1 MTKPGSALAVERR
14 LVAFFRLEGEAVR
27 LDVSRGEPGR
37 DLLDAVGVV
46 DPGYAAHALLGLRAC
61 AGVNFDG
68 ASDEHRVDEDATVVD
83 SR

>member
-1 MTKPGSALAVERR
+1 MM
-14 LVAFFRLEGEAVR
+14 
-27 LDVSRGEPGR
+27 
-37 DLLDAVGVV
+37 LLGVV
-46 DPGYAAHALLGLRAC
+46 DPGYAAHTLLGLRAC